1 MNTIKR
7 VAIYARVSTS
17 DQDPDVQ
24 VRELREYA
32 ERRGWTLVKE
42 PYVDYASG
50 KLEKRPALDLLMR
63 DAGRRTFDA
72 VLVWKLDRFGRSLR
86 HLINAL
92 AELESRGVAF
102 ISLSDNIDLSTPAGR
117 LMFQI
122 IGAMAEFERTL
133 ISERVSA
140 GLRAARA
147 KGRKIGRPK
156 RQIDVAQVVKMRGFG
171 MSQNT
176 IIRELRTTG
185 RTLRNA
191 LRAHE
196 HETELL
202 RRASEGKF
210 DA

>member
-1 MNTIKR
+1 MNDIKR
-7 VAIYARVSTS
+7 VAIYARVSTGE
-17 DQDPDVQ
+17 QDPEVQ
-24 VRELREYA
+24 VRELHEYA
-32 ERRGWTLVKE
+32 ERRGWKVVKE
-42 PYVDYASG
+42 PFVDYASG

-63 DAGRRTFDA
+63 DAGRKAFDA

-92 AELESRGVAF
+92 AELEARGVAF
-102 ISLSDNIDLSTPAGR
+102 VSLSDNLDLSTPAGR

-140 GLRAARA
+140 GLRNARA
-147 KGRKIGRPK
+147 KGHRLGRPK
-156 RQIDVAQVVKMRGFG
+156 RQIDVSQVRRMQGFG
-171 MSQNT
+171 MSQNA

-191 LRAHE
+191 LRADVHDA
-196 HETELL
+196 ELL
-202 RRASEGKF
+202 RHLSEGKY